1 MIGTQQAS
9 YNMFFESPEVK
20 DTAFTLLQDTVR
32 QWVDN
37 HPRAKESRI
46 KSGIELVVCDL
57 QQVLPLIHKD
67 WIQEV
72 EELQTSGITTGE
84 DLQKINKLFSRT
96 VQILEYENAKKQK
109 MLSANISNEVR
120 ILQLLFEVVVVK
132 KEF

>member
-9 YNMFFESPEVK
+9 YNIFFESVETK
-20 DTAFTLLQDTVR
+20 DTAFTLLHDTIKI
-32 QWVDN
+32 WVDN

-46 KSGIELVVCDL
+46 KSGIELVVSDL

-84 DLQKINKLFSRT
+84 DLQKINKLFART
-96 VQILEYENAKKQK
+96 AQTLEYENAKKQK
-109 MLSANISNEVR
+109 MLTANLSHEVKLNGKNDTIS
-120 ILQLLFEVVVVK
+120 
-132 KEF
+132 

>member
-1 MIGTQQAS
+1 
-9 YNMFFESPEVK
+9 MFFDGAETK
-20 DTAFTLLQDTVR
+20 DTAFVLLHETIR

-46 KSGIELVVCDL
+46 KSGIELVVSDL

-84 DLQKINKLFSRT
+84 DLQKINKLFTRT
-96 VQILEYENAKKQK
+96 AQTLEYENAKKQK
-109 MLSANISNEVR
+109 MLTANLSHEVR
-120 ILQLLFEVVVVK
+120 
-132 KEF
+132 